1 MGGICDSHCKQQ
13 TMTFVQAPL
22 HPKEPSDD
30 MSVEL
35 LLLAAIGLSAPFL
48 ATVAG
53 SPDMLAIPG
62 AVLAA
67 AVALLKAVSEKRDWT
82 QKGIVMVGTTV
93 VGSTG
98 PSAVIH
104 YWWPDAIH
112 RLIWQTYA
120 LLGFLSGIIG
130 WMTLWCGIL
139 LWDKNQKRVLEKEI
153 AKRFGTQD
161 EIQP

>member
-1 MGGICDSHCKQQ
+1 MITAIPPTD
-13 TMTFVQAPL
+13 
-22 HPKEPSDD
+22 PSKVIDD

-35 LLLAAIGLSAPFL
+35 LLLATIGLSAPIL
-48 ATVAG
+48 ATSVGAH
-53 SPDMLAIPG
+53 DMLAIPG

-67 AVALLKAVSEKRDWT
+67 AVALLKAISEKRDWT

-104 YWWPDAIH
+104 YWWPEAIN

-130 WMTLWCGIL
+130 WMTIWCGIQ

-153 AKRFGTQD
+153 AKRFGTHD
-161 EIQP
+161 EPQN